1 MLLDI
6 ILLLIITIMMLLN
19 ESFYYN
25 IFLLVL
31 IIRILYLYR
40 KHQRERK
47 RIKDLENKR
56 LMHEQLIEQQQK
68 REKLLR
74 ERTEKIIKER
84 KLIQERAR
92 VIQENKLKKEISLLL
107 LGLKEM
113 PIGSYYANINHQRKT
128 IMFHYIGCS
137 YSAYD
142 KISLLNEKDLRRFIN
157 LKNSGYKIRQCSR
170 CILTDVSKI
179 LKSLSM

>member
-25 IFLLVL
+25 VFLLVL

-40 KHQRERK
+40 KHKRERK
-47 RIKDLENKR
+47 RIEDLENKR
-56 LMHEQLIEQQQK
+56 LMHVQLIEQQQK

-84 KLIQERAR
+84 KLIR
-92 VIQENKLKKEISLLL
+92 ENKLKKEISLLL
-107 LGLKEM
+107 DGLKDM

-128 IMFHYIGCS
+128 IMFHYVGCS

-142 KISLLNEKDLRRFIN
+142 EISLLSEKDLRRFIN